1 MYSYVNSILHIHQ
14 DSPFFLPGEQ
24 GPDPEKQH
32 IVAEAL
38 LVRRLRQMI
47 QLNGETYGNTT
58 LITCAEYQ
66 VFLDEQRAQGKYYQ
80 PDHWTGYRFPPGQG
94 HAPVLGVR
102 PTDASAFCKWLT
114 AKENGP
120 WRYRLPKED
129 ELHQEAYKS
138 VFDRFGAGLGYWLD
152 ERS

>member
-1 MYSYVNSILHIHQ
+1 
-14 DSPFFLPGEQ
+14 
-24 GPDPEKQH
+24 
-32 IVAEAL
+32 
-38 LVRRLRQMI
+38 MI

-80 PDHWTGYRFPPGQG
+80 PDHWTGYRFSLGQG

-138 VFDRFGAGLGYWLD
+138 VFDKFGAGLGYWLD
-152 ERS
+152 ERKGFIRVKEMTMAEANALRDYVNATLDRDLDLARDLTLGALRK